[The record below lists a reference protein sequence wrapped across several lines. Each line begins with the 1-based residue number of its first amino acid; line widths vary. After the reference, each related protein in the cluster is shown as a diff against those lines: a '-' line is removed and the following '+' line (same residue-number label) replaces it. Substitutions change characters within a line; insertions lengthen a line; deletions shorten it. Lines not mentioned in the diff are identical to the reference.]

1 MQCEITMLL
10 TYRRLK
16 LETGSGTKVKDRK
29 IAKQIECIQGG
40 WDSKT
45 QMSELAKQEPAGK

>member
-1 MQCEITMLL
+1 MQCEITTLL

-29 IAKQIECIQGG
+29 IAKQIECTQGG

-45 QMSELAKQEPAGK
+45 QMSELAKQEPAGT